1 MIVHLLEGHELLL
14 PFVALVLHFCL
25 MIPHLKPP
33 LRQLLAHP
41 QLSFEIRQSLRR
53 VIIHFLSLK
62 AILSGDEAIH
72 RDVVG
77 DSVRLK
83 PVQVTTRQLPDQ
95 LLSKLLLPVLLILT
109 SLLID
114 DIKHVF
120 NMLDHIINDQPPFSH
135 ELPRKSLNFAIH
147 VIQVQFAHSAAP
159 LAGVQVPLRGRP
171 SKVAVVGDQMYLL
184 RHGQRIARRI
194 LNI

>member
-53 VIIHFLSLK
+53 VIISFK

-114 DIKHVF
+114 DIEHVF
-120 NMLDHIINDQPPFSH
+120 NMFDHIINDQPPFSH

-159 LAGVQVPLRGRP
+159 FGCVQVHLRGRS